1 MTLNG
6 PPVGP
11 VIVPDV
17 GALPSPQ
24 SIVAEYSLAVA
35 VVSGSVKVATTPVN
49 GAPSTE
55 LIVVRIAVIG
65 ASGAASDWKNTSG
78 SGRPA
83 GQVAFVIVFRLSPQR

>member
-11 VIVPDV
+11 MIVPAV
-17 GALPSPQ
+17 GAVASPQ
-24 SIVAEYSLAVA
+24 LALAEYSLAVA
-35 VVSGSVKVATTPVN
+35 VVSGSVKVATTPVR

-55 LIVVRIAVIG
+55 LIVVPIALIG
-65 ASGAASDWKNTSG
+65 ASGAASDSKKTSG

-83 GQVAFVIVFRLSPQR
+83 GQFAFVIVFRLSPHR

>member
-1 MTLNG
+1 MTVNG

-11 VIVPDV
+11 VIVPAV
-17 GALPSPQ
+17 GTLPSPQ
-24 SIVAEYSLAVA
+24 LMLAEYSLAVA

-55 LIVVRIAVIG
+55 LIVVPIAVIG
-65 ASGAASDWKNTSG
+65 ASGADSDSKNTSG

-83 GQVAFVIVFRLSPQR
+83 GQFAFVIVFRLSPQR